1 MHVTYIRWSM
11 CLIEMNG
18 LHILTDPVFR
28 MLGWRLPPA
37 EYTIDRL
44 PPLDLILV
52 SHRHLDHWD
61 RWAMSRLKRDIPL
74 LVRPRRIADDARRL
88 GFTHVRE
95 LAPWEQAEMRGLR
108 VTATPAVHMGGEVGF
123 VLQGERTVY
132 FAGDTSFDAEIFKT
146 IAERFA
152 PDVSILPIGGLAFF
166 GRSQH
171 IDPPQAVEALR
182 LLRPQVVIGTH
193 WGGVPNWPPLVAMP
207 GTPQALTELL
217 AQAGLPTQVQ
227 CMRPLEPAE
236 LK

>member
-1 MHVTYIRWSM
+1 MRVTYVRWSM

-18 LHILTDPVFR
+18 LNILTDPVFK

-37 EYTIDRL
+37 EYTVDRL

-61 RWAMSRLKRDIPL
+61 RWAMSHLKRDIPL
-74 LVRPRRIADDARRL
+74 LVRPRRIAADARRL
-88 GFTHVRE
+88 GFTRVRE
-95 LAPWEQAEMRGLR
+95 LAPWEQAEVCGLR
-108 VTATPAVHMGGEVGF
+108 VTATPALHVGGEVGF

-132 FAGDTSFDAEIFKT
+132 FAGDTSFDAEIFAA

-152 PDVSILPIGGLAFF
+152 PEVTILPIGGLAFF

-182 LLRPQVVIGTH
+182 LLRSSVVIGTH
-193 WGGVPNWPPLVAMP
+193 WGGAPNWPTLVEMR
-207 GTPQALTELL
+207 GTPRALAELV
-217 AQAGLPTQVQ
+217 AQAGLPTQVRG
-227 CMRPLEPAE
+227 MHPLDTVEI
-236 LK
+236 